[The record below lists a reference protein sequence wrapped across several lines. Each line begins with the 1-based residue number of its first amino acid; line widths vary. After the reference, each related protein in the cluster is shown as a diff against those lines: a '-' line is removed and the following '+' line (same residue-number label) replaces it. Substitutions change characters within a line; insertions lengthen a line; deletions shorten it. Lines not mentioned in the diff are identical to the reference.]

1 MFAAAD
7 VMLLNKVDLLPY
19 LSFNVPLAIEYARR
33 INPYIRVILT
43 SAVSDEG
50 MGEWQEWLE
59 AGMKRADEQKLREV
73 DALKR
78 KVAELEAALAKK
90 GC

>member
-1 MFAAAD
+1 
-7 VMLLNKVDLLPY
+7 MLLNKVDLLPY
-19 LSFNVPLAIEYARR
+19 LNFNVPLCIEYARR

-50 MGEWQEWLE
+50 MDEWREWIA
-59 AGMKRADEQKLREV
+59 AGMRQAAEQKANEV

-78 KVAELEAALAKK
+78 RVAELEAELAGK
-90 GC
+90 GR